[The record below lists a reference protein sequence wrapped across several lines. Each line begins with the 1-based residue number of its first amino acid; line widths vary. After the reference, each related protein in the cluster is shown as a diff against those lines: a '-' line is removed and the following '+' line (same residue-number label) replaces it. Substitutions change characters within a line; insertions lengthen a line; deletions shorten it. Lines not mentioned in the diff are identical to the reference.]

1 MELKDQKMKVL
12 RHVLALCGCLVL
24 SVLLLALIAYVYRGE
39 IELRYSEWMGG
50 ILLWRDDETTLPPF
64 DVEDY
69 SKVKMWR
76 LNSGVKVDW
85 LDLSSDDR
93 DVVREWLESEHK
105 DAIPSFCDYVPRY
118 VVMFEN
124 DEENSYLR
132 LTMLIDVDVIVYD
145 ICKNGQCSQY
155 VRAGSSRDR
164 RFFDVIRRVTR

>member
-1 MELKDQKMKVL
+1 
-12 RHVLALCGCLVL
+12 
-24 SVLLLALIAYVYRGE
+24 
-39 IELRYSEWMGG
+39 MGG

-69 SKVKMWR
+69 SKVRMWR

-145 ICKNGQCSQY
+145 ICKKGQCSQY

>member
-1 MELKDQKMKVL
+1 MKVL
-12 RHVLALCGCLVL
+12 RHVLALCGCLIL

-50 ILLWRDDETTLPPF
+50 ILLWRDEETTLPPF

-69 SKVKMWR
+69 SKVRMWR
-76 LNSGVKVDW
+76 LNSGVAVDW

-118 VVMFEN
+118 VVQLEN
-124 DEENSYLR
+124 DEEDSYLR
-132 LTMLIDVDVIVYD
+132 LTMLIDVNVIVYD
-145 ICKNGQCSQY
+145 ICKKGKCSQY
-155 VRAGSSRDR
+155 VRVGSSGDR
-164 RFFDVIRRVTR
+164 RLFDVIRRVTH